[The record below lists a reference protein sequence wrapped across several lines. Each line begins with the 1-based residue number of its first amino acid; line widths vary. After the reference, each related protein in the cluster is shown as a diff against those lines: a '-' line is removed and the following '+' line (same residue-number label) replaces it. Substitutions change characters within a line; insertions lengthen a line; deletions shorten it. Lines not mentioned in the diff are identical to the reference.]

1 MGGVISRRTKLQEE
15 KPAEPTAPTTP
26 EGVEDQPAQ
35 DGGVD
40 VQPDRLYSPSGRQ
53 LDPEQERLVREEQFL
68 RERAEARRKRKEELK
83 RLDHIPDHVPVRIRK
98 TLQDFLNQECVSQED
113 LQAAVD
119 SYASEMEMLEQEG
132 KLVQRLVK
140 TGAAG
145 TGAAVNDVR
154 NAIESFLSSPS
165 RNLSASLE
173 DTAHLLLQV
182 DTSLPDGKSFFPA
195 VNPPQHDDG
204 FNPQDGRILRFSGQ
218 MPQTSG
224 SHGAFLRTITNEVD
238 LLEAERKVA
247 EQLAEMKHRRQQAQ
261 LQHQFIQKL
270 MARKQDEEEIEAVME
285 SAKVLRE
292 QKDIL
297 RNWQAQQRKL
307 EDLKEQEVLVQ
318 KQMDECSAEMKPVLA
333 DQRAIKKDID
343 KFVQDTADNVKNTE
357 ELAWLESEERAA
369 ADGKRDPITQQE
381 HFRMDFLLFK
391 NDGWN
396 RVEKIRTSKNKE
408 DRKKLETL
416 EVGLNQLRQNLAILQ
431 SDLVEVQRRIAAV
444 ENTCKKYQDKSLEL
458 NHIFER
464 LPTTRHPTAYD
475 QNPKDGLLDGT
486 FLVNINFLFRFS
498 LKSLGEYPWTLAVP
512 FDCPYLF
519 AGRENRW

>member
-1 MGGVISRRTKLQEE
+1 
-15 KPAEPTAPTTP
+15 
-26 EGVEDQPAQ
+26 
-35 DGGVD
+35 
-40 VQPDRLYSPSGRQ
+40 
-53 LDPEQERLVREEQFL
+53 
-68 RERAEARRKRKEELK
+68 
-83 RLDHIPDHVPVRIRK
+83 
-98 TLQDFLNQECVSQED
+98 
-113 LQAAVD
+113 
-119 SYASEMEMLEQEG
+119 
-132 KLVQRLVK
+132 
-140 TGAAG
+140 
-145 TGAAVNDVR
+145 
-154 NAIESFLSSPS
+154 
-165 RNLSASLE
+165 
-173 DTAHLLLQV
+173 
-182 DTSLPDGKSFFPA
+182 
-195 VNPPQHDDG
+195 
-204 FNPQDGRILRFSGQ
+204 

-224 SHGAFLRTITNEVD
+224 SHGAFLRNITNEVD

-307 EDLKEQEVLVQ
+307 EELKEQEVLVQ

-458 NHIFER
+458 NRIFER

-498 LKSLGEYPWTLAVP
+498 LKSLGEYPWTLDVP
-512 FDCPYLF
+512 FDCLYLF
-519 AGRENRW
+519 AGRGK